1 MNRHLRSLVAVC
13 LVTTAAMSLAWT
25 LLAPAFHS
33 DPGDQLRALAD
44 AGSTA
49 SISGLAFVL
58 SQLPFAVGMV
68 GLAVWLYPSSPRLA
82 TAGGALAGLGAFG
95 HTVVGGTTIMQLEM
109 ASTSQ
114 HRDSYAA
121 LLGDITDSPL
131 MVPFFAFGLLG
142 TVLGVLFLA
151 IAHFRSHL
159 QPRWVGPALWAFLL
173 LEFIGSNLSDW
184 ASYLGGVL
192 YLAAL
197 VALASSLRTGRDVAR
212 AERVPS
218 SVS

>member
-1 MNRHLRSLVAVC
+1 MNRHLRTLVAVC

-25 LLAPAFHS
+25 LLTPEFHS

-68 GLAVWLYPSSPRLA
+68 GLAAWLRPFSPRLA
-82 TAGGALAGLGAFG
+82 TAGGVLAGLGAFG
-95 HTVVGGTTIMQLEM
+95 HAVVGGTTIMQLEM

-114 HRDSYAA
+114 HREAYAT

-131 MVPFFAFGLLG
+131 MLPFFAFGLLG

-173 LEFIGSNLSDW
+173 LEFVGSNLSDW
-184 ASYLGGVL
+184 SSYLGGIL
-192 YLAAL
+192 FLAAL
-197 VALASSLRTGRDVAR
+197 TALARSLRTGQDAELK
-212 AERVPS
+212 ERVPS
-218 SVS
+218 PVS